1 MIKMKS
7 SSIKYNHI
15 AIEGNIGSG
24 KTTLAKKLSK
34 DLESRL
40 FLEEFAENPFLP
52 KFYKSPE
59 ENALHLELFF
69 MAERYHQLKASTDKD
84 LFMPLKIS
92 DYIFVKSRLFA
103 KNNLTSEEFNLFDRL
118 FDIMFNSLNYPDLVI
133 YLHASVDR
141 LKSNIK
147 QRGRVF
153 EQDIKENYLNNIQE
167 TYLDYFKKQ
176 NNFPVLIIDVTNVDF
191 KDNIK
196 NYQTIKNSIFKKY
209 EIGVNKLNLF

>member
-40 FLEEFAENPFLP
+40 LLEEFAENPFLP

-59 ENALHLELFF
+59 ENALPLELFF

-84 LFMPLKIS
+84 LFMPLRLALTGKGSGPELKYLIPLLKKDKI
-92 DYIFVKSRLFA
+92 
-103 KNNLTSEEFNLFDRL
+103 
-118 FDIMFNSLNYPDLVI
+118 
-133 YLHASVDR
+133 
-141 LKSNIK
+141 LKK
-147 QRGRVF
+147 FGQ
-153 EQDIKENYLNNIQE
+153 
-167 TYLDYFKKQ
+167 
-176 NNFPVLIIDVTNVDF
+176 
-191 KDNIK
+191 
-196 NYQTIKNSIFKKY
+196 
-209 EIGVNKLNLF
+209 